1 MGETYCTTDG
11 TFQIPDLTAVF
22 LKHSLNL
29 HRKKKKQEWEGEGWR
44 EGEGKEG
51 ATEENEMRDGERL
64 GRRKEEKKE
73 VLRGT
78 ILQQT
83 KSS

>member
-11 TFQIPDLTAVF
+11 IFQIPDLTLIKPTQKEKETAMGRGR
-22 LKHSLNL
+22 LKGGGGVRGRQR
-29 HRKKKKQEWEGEGWR
+29 RK
-44 EGEGKEG
+44 
-51 ATEENEMRDGERL
+51 EMRDGERL
-64 GRRKEEKKE
+64 GRRKGEGKKKE

-83 KSS
+83 KSF